1 MSVAG
6 DGHARVIP
14 VSQQA
19 AGDKEG
25 CRERLNERV
34 AGGRE
39 KRERERA
46 IHIHIEIQRQA
57 VNSLSG
63 VMACMPG

>member
-6 DGHARVIP
+6 DGHARVTP

-39 KRERERA
+39 KRERATHREKQL
-46 IHIHIEIQRQA
+46 IHHQE
-57 VNSLSG
+57 
-63 VMACMPG
+63 

>member
-6 DGHARVIP
+6 DGHARVTP

-39 KRERERA
+39 KRERATHTHTHRESETER
-46 IHIHIEIQRQA
+46 
-57 VNSLSG
+57 SS
-63 VMACMPG
+63 

>member
-6 DGHARVIP
+6 DGHARVTP
-14 VSQQA
+14 VSQKA

-25 CRERLNERV
+25 CKERLNERV

-39 KRERERA
+39 KRERDTHTHTDR
-46 IHIHIEIQRQA
+46 QR
-57 VNSLSG
+57 SS
-63 VMACMPG
+63 

>member
-1 MSVAG
+1 MSMAG
-6 DGHARVIP
+6 DGHARVTP

-39 KRERERA
+39 KRERERYT
-46 IHIHIEIQRQA
+46 HCEKD
-57 VNSLSG
+57 
-63 VMACMPG
+63 

>member
-6 DGHARVIP
+6 DGHARVTP

-25 CRERLNERV
+25 CKERLNERV

-46 IHIHIEIQRQA
+46 IHTHTQTQRETER
-57 VNSLSG
+57 SS
-63 VMACMPG
+63 

>member
-39 KRERERA
+39 KSERERYTCTHRDGEKQL
-46 IHIHIEIQRQA
+46 IPYQE
-57 VNSLSG
+57 
-63 VMACMPG
+63 